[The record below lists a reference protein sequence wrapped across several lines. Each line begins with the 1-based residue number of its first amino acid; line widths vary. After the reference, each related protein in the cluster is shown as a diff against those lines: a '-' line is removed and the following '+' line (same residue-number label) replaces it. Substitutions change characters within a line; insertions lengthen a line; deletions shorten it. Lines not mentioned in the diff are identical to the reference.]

1 MKAENIPALAVTI
14 LLTIMLCWSSR
25 SYSQSGD
32 ENTIGEG
39 MEVIKSAR
47 EKAGPTPGP
56 EGEPAPG
63 ADAEAEGKVPSGAEA
78 PTGESASEADKS
90 MEERAS
96 AVQPPSDDRPPY
108 DPAGKRDPFK
118 PFIRLVDIPSAGP
131 APVVVPPIQRYPL
144 DQFRISGIVWMNGKP
159 QAMVVD
165 PEGNTYFLGDGDRI
179 GNKEGEIVE
188 VRENGLLVEETIK
201 SEDVYG
207 EVKVEIK
214 KSVLAFQ
221 DGE

>member
-1 MKAENIPALAVTI
+1 MNLPKAEHIPALAVSI
-14 LLTIMLCWSSR
+14 LLAIALCLPCL
-25 SYSQSGD
+25 SYSQSGE
-32 ENTIGEG
+32 ENTVGEG

-47 EKAGPTPGP
+47 ENAKSTPGP
-56 EGEPAPG
+56 EDEPAPD
-63 ADAEAEGKVPSGAEA
+63 ADEEAEGKAPSGE
-78 PTGESASEADKS
+78 PESEADKS

-96 AVQPPSDDRPPY
+96 AIQTLSDDRPPY

-118 PFIRLVDIPSAGP
+118 PFIRLVDIPAAGP

-144 DQFRISGIVWMNGKP
+144 DQFRISGIVWMGGKP

-188 VRENGLLVEETIK
+188 VRENGLLVEETIR

-207 EVKVEIK
+207 EVKVEIR

-221 DGE
+221 DGQ